1 LKLLSSINS
10 KSNEDLTK
18 DFDYIKIINST
29 FDKYKNNYE
38 YLVNIIIL
46 LKICLKNKNY
56 CNEIMEF
63 NLIEKISGQIKV
75 IEYKD
80 DLIYNF
86 SDLLYNAIETNENKE
101 KIFSNEIINHVFDL
115 ISKYSQKIDDDKKT
129 ETTTENEVDKKININ
144 TKIILDENSIK
155 IFNLILSNYL
165 KIINYILLNDIKVDI
180 INENYI
186 NIISNT
192 INKKN

>member
-1 LKLLSSINS
+1 
-10 KSNEDLTK
+10 
-18 DFDYIKIINST
+18 
-29 FDKYKNNYE
+29 
-38 YLVNIIIL
+38 
-46 LKICLKNKNY
+46 
-56 CNEIMEF
+56 MEF

-86 SDLLYNAIETNENKE
+86 SDLLYNVIETNENKE

-129 ETTTENEVDKKININ
+129 ETTKENEVDKKIDMN
-144 TKIILDENSIK
+144 TKITLDENSIK
-155 IFNLILSNYL
+155 IVNSILSNYL

-180 INENYI
+180 IN
-186 NIISNT
+186 
-192 INKKN
+192 